1 MGIELIRYKRGRNDQ
16 ISYFFLGGSLLGWF
30 LSRLLGRLLGCLLG
44 WLLCSFLGWFL
55 GSLLWLLSLLGL
67 GLLSLLCLLCL
78 LGLLCLL
85 LFWLLCLLLLCYL
98 GQLEGSRSLS
108 GFPCWFK
115 SSLSKSTLKSQAN
128 LDGSLGNIDL
138 VVSNDVLENSLT
150 GGPTTV
156 LKGCDGS
163 SNHHRVLRV
172 GCRLPSLLHF
182 SRCSVSHLGVV
193 WYEVF

>member
-44 WLLCSFLGWFL
+44 WFLSRLLGRLLGCLLGWLLCSFLGWFL
-55 GSLLWLLSLLGL
+55 V
-67 GLLSLLCLLCL
+67 CLLCL

-85 LFWLLCLLLLCYL
+85 LFWLLCLLLLCYF
-98 GQLEGSRSLS
+98 GQLEGTRSLS

-128 LDGSLGNIDL
+128 LDGSLGSIDL

-163 SNHHRVLRV
+163 SNHHRVLGV
-172 GCRLPSLLHF
+172 GSRLLSLLHF

-193 WYEVF
+193 WYV

>member
-44 WLLCSFLGWFL
+44 WLLCS
-55 GSLLWLLSLLGL
+55 LLGL

-78 LGLLCLL
+78 LGLFCLL

-115 SSLSKSTLKSQAN
+115 SSLSKSTLKS
-128 LDGSLGNIDL
+128 
-138 VVSNDVLENSLT
+138 
-150 GGPTTV
+150 
-156 LKGCDGS
+156 
-163 SNHHRVLRV
+163 
-172 GCRLPSLLHF
+172 
-182 SRCSVSHLGVV
+182 
-193 WYEVF
+193 